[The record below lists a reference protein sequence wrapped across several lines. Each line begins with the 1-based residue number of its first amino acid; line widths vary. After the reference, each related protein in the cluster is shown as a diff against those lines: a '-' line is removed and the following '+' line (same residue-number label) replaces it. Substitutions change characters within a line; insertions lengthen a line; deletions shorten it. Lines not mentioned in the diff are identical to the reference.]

1 VIDIDLPP
9 IAALWWWVG
18 ALLVGVLGGARL
30 TRLIVHDHYPPAEA
44 VRGWW
49 IRLTWNEETNSE
61 GRWGLLA
68 TCHWC
73 ASPYVFA
80 IVLASAYFSDL
91 HWFWWL
97 FWGWLAG
104 SYLIGMVVER
114 DEKD

>member
-1 VIDIDLPP
+1 MIEMPYVEGLWLW
-9 IAALWWWVG
+9 IAG
-18 ALLVGVLGGARL
+18 LLVAVIGAARL
-30 TRLIVHDHYPPAEA
+30 TRLITHDHYPPAEA

-49 IRLTWNEETNSE
+49 LRRTWNNDTNSE
-61 GRWGLLA
+61 GRWGLLV

-80 IVLASAYFSDL
+80 IAIATAYVTDL
-91 HWFWWL
+91 HWGWWL

-104 SYLIGMVVER
+104 SYLTAMVVER